1 MWSFEELPK
10 PVAFVFSGGVSLGAV
25 QVGTLRAVLEYGI
38 KPDLLI
44 GSSVGA
50 LNAAYI
56 SQGFTSERV
65 EKLAEIWSG
74 LQRSDVF
81 GSFGIKRIVE
91 IISQPTSISSPKAL
105 LHLIAKH
112 VPSTYEALKIRVHIV
127 ATDYLSGKTVVFSE
141 GNLWRNLLASSAI
154 PFVFPPIPIGDR
166 YLMDGSVSANVP
178 LLHAQELGARTLV
191 VFDVG
196 YPCEV
201 KELSQNP
208 LERILHVFSIM
219 LHRQPAG
226 MLAALPEDI
235 LVLYI
240 PTLCPLPVPAYDFSQ
255 GEFLIKTGYEVAKE
269 FLESLCIDTPR
280 VYGRPHSHAR
290 TDSETCSAKALE
302 V

>member
-1 MWSFEELPK
+1 MWSFEEMPK

-25 QVGTLRAVLEYGI
+25 QVGTLRAVLESGI
-38 KPDLLI
+38 RPDLLI

-56 SQGFTSERV
+56 SQGFASERV
-65 EKLAEIWSG
+65 ESLAEIWRG

-81 GSFGIKRIVE
+81 GDFGLKRILE
-91 IISQPTSISSPKAL
+91 IFSQPMSIASPKAL
-105 LHLIAKH
+105 LHLIASH
-112 VPSTYEALKIRVHIV
+112 VPSTYEAVKIPLHIV

-178 LLHAQELGARTLV
+178 LLHAHELGARTLV

-208 LERILHVFSIM
+208 LERVLHVFSIM

-255 GEFLIKTGYEVAKE
+255 GEFLINTGYDVAKE
-269 FLESLCIDTPR
+269 FLDSLCIEGLK
-280 VYGRPHSHAR
+280 VYGRPHTHAH
-290 TDSETCSAKALE
+290 TESDSCSGKLLE
-302 V
+302 I